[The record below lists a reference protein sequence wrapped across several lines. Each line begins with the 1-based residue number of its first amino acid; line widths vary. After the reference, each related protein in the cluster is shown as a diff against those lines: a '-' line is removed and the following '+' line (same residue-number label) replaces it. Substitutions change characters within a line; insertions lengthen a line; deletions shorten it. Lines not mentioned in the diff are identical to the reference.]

1 MPSGALVGAPHLRM
15 TGMAVS
21 RIHAEPDIVVVG
33 GGLMGAC
40 LAWGLARQGLR
51 VCVLD
56 EGDIAL
62 RASRANFALIWVQG
76 KGLGFPAYTA
86 WTKAAA
92 AAWPQLASDLK
103 SDTGINVG
111 LDQPGGFTLCLSDRE
126 LQANVDALKRL
137 HNQPG
142 AVAHPYEVLNH
153 GQTKVLLPAI
163 GPDVSGSIY
172 CPLDGHVNSLRLF
185 RALHIALKV
194 GGIEYWADHVVDT
207 IEPHAGGFVL
217 RGAWGEIRAPK
228 VVLAAGI
235 GNARLAP
242 MVGLNAPMKP
252 SRGQIIVTEKA
263 SPFLRHPIVTVRQT
277 DEGGVMIGDSEEA
290 DSTNLTIDHAISS
303 VMADRAIRM
312 FPLLADL
319 NVVRTW
325 SALRVMTLDGCP
337 VYEQSQSHPGAF
349 VAMAHSGV
357 TLASQHAYNL
367 AQAIAAG
374 VIPDEI
380 SVFGTRRFHVPA
392 CA

>member
-1 MPSGALVGAPHLRM
+1 
-15 TGMAVS
+15 MAFN
-21 RIHAEPDIVVVG
+21 RPHAECDVAVVG

-40 LAWGLARQGLR
+40 LAWGLTRLGLR

-92 AAWPQLASDLK
+92 EAWPRLAAELK
-103 SDTGINVG
+103 SDTGIDVG

-137 HNQPG
+137 HDQPR
-142 AVAHPYEVLNH
+142 AVSHPYDVLDH
-153 GQTKVLLPAI
+153 EQTKALLPAI

-185 RALHIALKV
+185 RALHAAFKARGV
-194 GGIEYWADHVVDT
+194 DYRADHAVDE
-207 IEPHAGGFVL
+207 IEPRSDGFL
-217 RGAWGEIRAPK
+217 LKGSWGKIWAPRI
-228 VVLAAGI
+228 VLAAGL

-242 MVGLNAPMKP
+242 MVGLDAPTKP

-263 SPFLRHPIVTVRQT
+263 SPFLRYPVVTVRQT

-290 DSTNLTIDHAISS
+290 IGTNLTIDHAISS

-325 SALRVMTLDGCP
+325 SAFRVMTLDGCP
-337 VYEQSQSHPGAF
+337 VYEQSGTYPGAF
-349 VAMAHSGV
+349 IAMAHSGV
-357 TLASQHAYNL
+357 TLAPQHAYAL
-367 AQAIAAG
+367 ADTIAAG
-374 VIPDEI
+374 AISEEL

>member
-1 MPSGALVGAPHLRM
+1 MPGGVLMGAPRLRM
-15 TGMAVS
+15 TAMAVS
-21 RIHAEPDIVVVG
+21 RIHAESDIALVG

-76 KGLGFPAYTA
+76 KGFGFPAYTA

-103 SDTGINVG
+103 SDTGIDVG

-126 LQANVDALKRL
+126 LQANVDTLKRL

-142 AVAHPYEVLNH
+142 AVAHPYEVLDH
-153 GQTKVLLPAI
+153 GRTRALLPAI
-163 GPDVSGSIY
+163 GPDVSGAIY

-185 RALHIALKV
+185 RALHTAFKA
-194 GGIEYWADHVVDT
+194 GGVDYRADHVVDV
-207 IEPHAGGFVL
+207 IEPQAGGFL
-217 RGAWGEIRAPK
+217 LKGNWGEIRAPK
-228 VVLAAGI
+228 IVLAAGL

-242 MVGLNAPMKP
+242 MVGLDAPLKP
-252 SRGQIIVTEKA
+252 SRGQIVVTEKA
-263 SPFLRHPIVTVRQT
+263 APFLCYPVVTVRQT

-290 DSTNLTIDHAISS
+290 DGASLTIDHGISS

-337 VYEQSQSHPGAF
+337 VYEQSRSYPGAF
-349 VAMAHSGV
+349 VTMAHSGV
-357 TLASQHAYNL
+357 TLAPQHAYDL

-374 VIPDEI
+374 GIPDEI

>member
-1 MPSGALVGAPHLRM
+1 M
-15 TGMAVS
+15 TVD
-21 RIHAEPDIVVVG
+21 RRHPEPDIAVVG

-51 VCVLD
+51 ICVLD

-62 RASRANFALIWVQG
+62 RASRANFALVWVQG
-76 KGLGFPAYTA
+76 KGLGFPAYTG

-92 AAWPQLASDLK
+92 EAWPRLASDLA
-103 SDTGINVG
+103 SETGIDVG

-126 LQANVDALKRL
+126 LQFNVDALKQL
-137 HNQPG
+137 HDRPD
-142 AVAHPYEVLNH
+142 AVAHPYEVLDH
-153 GQTKVLLPAI
+153 EQTKARLPAI
-163 GPDVSGSIY
+163 GPDVRGSIY

-185 RALHIALKV
+185 RALHAAFRPR
-194 GGIEYWADHVVDT
+194 GIDYRAEHAVDT
-207 IEPHAGGFVL
+207 VEPDAGGFL
-217 RGAWGEIRAPK
+217 LKGSWGEIRAPK
-228 VVLAAGI
+228 IVLAAGL

-242 MVGLNAPMKP
+242 MVGLDAPMKP

-263 SPFLRHPIVTVRQT
+263 SPFLRYPVVTVRQT

-290 DSTNLTIDHAISS
+290 NGANLTIDHAISS

-325 SALRVMTLDGCP
+325 SAFRVMTLDGCP
-337 VYEQSQSHPGAF
+337 VYEQSQAYPAAF
-349 VAMAHSGV
+349 MAMAHSGV
-357 TLASQHAYNL
+357 TLAPQHAYVL

-374 VIPDEI
+374 ATPKEI
-380 SVFGTRRFHVPA
+380 SVFGTGRFHVPA
-392 CA
+392 HG

>member
-1 MPSGALVGAPHLRM
+1 MSVNQKL
-15 TGMAVS
+15 
-21 RIHAEPDIVVVG
+21 AEPDIVVVG

-40 LAWGLARQGLR
+40 LAFGLARQGLR

-76 KGLGFPAYTA
+76 KGLGFPAYTE

-92 AAWPQLASDLK
+92 AAWPRLAAELK
-103 SDTGINVG
+103 TDTGIDVG

-126 LQANVDALKRL
+126 LQANVGALERL
-137 HNQPG
+137 HDQPG
-142 AVAHPYEVLNH
+142 AVAHPYEVLDH
-153 GQTKVLLPAI
+153 ARTKTWLPAI

-185 RALHIALKV
+185 RALHATFEAR
-194 GGIEYWADHVVDT
+194 GIDYRADNPVER
-207 IEPHAGGFVL
+207 IEPHDNLFTIK
-217 RGAWGEIRAPK
+217 GAWGEVRAPK
-228 VVLAAGI
+228 IVLAAGL

-242 MVGLNAPMKP
+242 MVGLDAPMKS

-263 SPFLRHPIVTVRQT
+263 APFLRYPVVTVRQT

-290 DSTNLTIDHAISS
+290 NGANLIMDHAISS

-312 FPLLADL
+312 FPLLAEL

-325 SALRVMTLDGCP
+325 SAFRVMTLDGSP
-337 VYEQSQSHPGAF
+337 VYEQSQAHPGAF
-349 VAMAHSGV
+349 MAMAHSGV
-357 TLASQHAYNL
+357 TLAPQHAYGL
-367 AQAIAAG
+367 AEAVAAG
-374 VIPDEI
+374 TLPDELA
-380 SVFGTRRFHVPA
+380 VFSTRRFHVPA
-392 CA
+392 RA

>member
-1 MPSGALVGAPHLRM
+1 MALSH
-15 TGMAVS
+15 
-21 RIHAEPDIVVVG
+21 IHAEPDIVVVG

-40 LAWGLARQGLR
+40 LAWGFARQGLR

-86 WTKAAA
+86 WTKSAA
-92 AAWPQLASDLK
+92 AAWPRLASDLE
-103 SDTGINVG
+103 SDTGIDVA

-126 LQANVDALKRL
+126 LQANVDALIRL
-137 HNQPG
+137 HAQPG
-142 AVAHPYEVLNH
+142 AVAHPYEVLDH
-153 GQTKVLLPAI
+153 ERTKACLPAI

-185 RALHIALKV
+185 RALHAAFKARRID
-194 GGIEYWADHVVDT
+194 YRADHAVDT
-207 IEPHAGGFVL
+207 IEPQGGGFLL
-217 RGAWGEIRAPK
+217 RGSWGEIRAPK
-228 VVLAAGI
+228 IVLAAGL

-242 MVGLNAPMKP
+242 MVGLDAPMKP

-263 SPFLRHPIVTVRQT
+263 APFLRHPVVTVRQT

-290 DSTNLTIDHAISS
+290 DGASLTIDHAISS

-325 SALRVMTLDGCP
+325 SAFRVMTLDGCP
-337 VYEQSQSHPGAF
+337 VYEQSQAYPGAF
-349 VAMAHSGV
+349 LAMVHSGV
-357 TLASQHAYNL
+357 TLAPQHAYVL
-367 AQAIAAG
+367 ADAIAAG
-374 VIPDEI
+374 SIPEEM

>member
-1 MPSGALVGAPHLRM
+1 M
-15 TGMAVS
+15 TFS
-21 RIHAEPDIVVVG
+21 RHYPQPDIAIVG

-40 LAWGLARQGLR
+40 LAWGLARRGLR

-86 WTKAAA
+86 WTKSAAA
-92 AAWPQLASDLK
+92 CWPRLASELK
-103 SDTGINVG
+103 SETGIDVA

-126 LQANVDALKRL
+126 LQANVDVLKRL
-137 HNQPG
+137 HNQPE
-142 AVAHPYEVLNH
+142 AVAHPYEVLDH
-153 GQTKVLLPAI
+153 GQTKVRLPAI

-185 RALHIALKV
+185 RALHATFKLYGV
-194 GGIEYWADHVVDT
+194 DYRAAHAVDVVMP
-207 IEPHAGGFVL
+207 EAGGFVVT
-217 RGAWGEIRAPK
+217 GSWGQVRAPRL
-228 VVLAAGI
+228 VLAAGL

-242 MVGLNAPMKP
+242 MVGLEAPMKP

-263 SPFLRHPIVTVRQT
+263 APFLHFPVVTLRQT

-290 DSTNLTIDHAISS
+290 DGAGLTIDHAISS

-337 VYEQSQSHPGAF
+337 VYEESQACPGAF

-357 TLASQHAYNL
+357 TLAPQHAYVL
-367 AQAIAAG
+367 ADAIAAG
-374 VIPDEI
+374 SIPEDLLA
-380 SVFGTRRFHVPA
+380 FGTRRFHVPA
-392 CA
+392 YA

>member
-1 MPSGALVGAPHLRM
+1 MAFSGKN
-15 TGMAVS
+15 
-21 RIHAEPDIVVVG
+21 AEANIAVVG

-40 LAWGLARQGLR
+40 LAWGLARQGLQ

-76 KGLGFPAYTA
+76 KGIGFPAYTA
-86 WTKAAA
+86 WTKSAA
-92 AAWPQLASDLK
+92 AAWSRLASDLAAE
-103 SDTGINVG
+103 TGIDVS

-126 LQANVDALKRL
+126 MQANVDGLKRL
-137 HNQPG
+137 HNQPD
-142 AVAHPYEVLNH
+142 AVAHPYEVLDH
-153 GQTKVLLPAI
+153 AQTKARLPAI

-185 RALHIALKV
+185 RALHSAFKTHQV
-194 GGIEYWADHVVDT
+194 DYRADHPIDV
-207 IEPHAGGFVL
+207 IEPQADGFRL
-217 RGAWGEIRAPK
+217 KGEWGEIRALK
-228 VVLAAGI
+228 IVLAAGL

-242 MVGLNAPMKP
+242 MVGLDAPLKP

-263 SPFLRHPIVTVRQT
+263 APFLHYPVVTVRQT
-277 DEGGVMIGDSEEA
+277 NEGGVMIGDSEEA
-290 DSTNLTIDHAISS
+290 TDASLMIDHGISS

-337 VYEQSQSHPGAF
+337 VYEQSDTCPGAF
-349 VAMAHSGV
+349 MAMAHSGV
-357 TLASQHAYNL
+357 TLAPQHAYVL
-367 AQAIAAG
+367 ADAIAAG
-374 VIPDEI
+374 SIPEEMA
-380 SVFGTRRFHVPA
+380 VFGTRRFHVPA

>member
-1 MPSGALVGAPHLRM
+1 
-15 TGMAVS
+15 MAIN
-21 RIHAEPDIVVVG
+21 RKHAEPDTVVVG

-92 AAWPQLASDLK
+92 AAWPRLAAELNA
-103 SDTGINVG
+103 DTGIDVG
-111 LDQPGGFTLCLSDRE
+111 LDQPGGFSLCLSDRE
-126 LQANVDALKRL
+126 LQSNVDVLRRL
-137 HNQPG
+137 HDQPG
-142 AVAHPYEVLNH
+142 AVAHPYEVLDH
-153 GQTKVLLPAI
+153 GQTKARLPAI
-163 GPDVSGSIY
+163 GHEVSGSIY

-185 RALHIALKV
+185 RALHAAFQAR
-194 GGIEYWADHVVDT
+194 GIDYRADHAVEA
-207 IEPHAGGFVL
+207 IEPHNGAFVL
-217 RGAWGEIRAPK
+217 KGTWGEMRAPK
-228 VVLAAGI
+228 IVLAAGL

-242 MVGLNAPMKP
+242 MVGLDAPMKS

-263 SPFLRHPIVTVRQT
+263 APFLRYPVVTVRQT

-290 DSTNLTIDHAISS
+290 TNVNLTTDHGISS

-312 FPLLADL
+312 FPQLEEL

-325 SALRVMTLDGCP
+325 SAFRVMTLDGSP
-337 VYEQSQSHPGAF
+337 VYEQSRTHPGAF
-349 VAMAHSGV
+349 IAMAHSGV
-357 TLASQHAYNL
+357 TLAPQHAYDL
-367 AQAIAAG
+367 AEAVAAG
-374 VIPDEI
+374 TIPDELA
-380 SVFGTRRFHVPA
+380 VFATRRFHVPA
-392 CA
+392 YA